1 MLGRCKHIIRE
12 RIRQR
17 CEPQRYECQRCE
29 LFYFRRTILAVRGG
43 GVIVSIDS
51 KYYCFI
57 TGDIFPFLSY
67 VCYRVHMNKLNIK
80 IVSFVDD
87 PAL

>member
-1 MLGRCKHIIRE
+1 MNGYVKDVNLKDMNVKDVNSSTSD
-12 RIRQR
+12 
-17 CEPQRYECQRCE
+17 EPFWQ
-29 LFYFRRTILAVRGG
+29 LGG
-43 GVIVSIDS
+43 GGYIVSIDS
-51 KYYCFI
+51 I
-57 TGDIFPFLSY
+57 TVSSPETFFLFLSY

>member
-1 MLGRCKHIIRE
+1 MNGYVKDVNLKDMNVKDVNSSTSD
-12 RIRQR
+12 
-17 CEPQRYECQRCE
+17 EPFWQ
-29 LFYFRRTILAVRGG
+29 LGG

>member
-1 MLGRCKHIIRE
+1 MLATCKHIIRE

-43 GVIVSIDS
+43 GYIVSIDS
-51 KYYCFI
+51 I
-57 TGDIFPFLSY
+57 TVSSPETFFLFLSY